1 MSAVG
6 IIFSGIH
13 DHNLPEIT
21 KKRTLGSVPFGGR
34 YRLIDFVLSNM
45 VNSGIT
51 SVGVIARNNYQSL
64 LSHLGSGKE
73 WDLSRKFGGL
83 AVFPPYSFSN
93 GSGLYA
99 GRLDALKS
107 IISTLEKINEEY
119 VVLADCDTVCN
130 MDYSKII
137 KYHESVNADI
147 TVIYQRK
154 CVTDKSLNST
164 LYDIDETGRVVTAY
178 VGIAPDGEN
187 NISLGMWIIKR
198 SLLVALVNEA
208 VAVGQLSFEKDIIA
222 KRAHSLKI
230 FGYKFEDYA
239 AKIDSNR
246 SLFEANMNLLDKN
259 IRDELFKKN
268 YPIYTKVRDEAPT
281 RYGSDVTVKNSLI
294 ANGSL
299 ILSDLENC
307 VVSRGVY
314 IGKGAKVK
322 NCVIM
327 QGAVIGDNANINYA
341 IIDKKCVIKNGRVL
355 AGHSSYPFVLEKNS
369 IV

>member
-1 MSAVG
+1 MTALG

-13 DHNLPEIT
+13 VHNLPEIT
-21 KKRTLGSVPFGGR
+21 KKRTIGSVPFGGR

-83 AVFPPYSFSN
+83 TIFPPYSFSN
-93 GSGLYA
+93 GSGLYS

-107 IISTLEKINEEY
+107 VISSLEKANDEY

-147 TVIYQRK
+147 TVIYQK
-154 CVTDKSLNST
+154 KHVSDKSLSST
-164 LYDIDETGRVVTAY
+164 VYKINDEGRVISAY
-178 VGIAPDGEN
+178 VGIAPDEED

-198 SLLVALVNEA
+198 TLLVSLVNEA

-222 KRAHSLKI
+222 KRAESLKI
-230 FGYKFEDYA
+230 FGYKFEGFA
-239 AKIDSNR
+239 MKIDSNR
-246 SLFEANMNLLDKN
+246 SLYEANMSILDKN
-259 IRDELFKKN
+259 IRDELYNKSS
-268 YPIYTKVRDEAPT
+268 PIYTKVRDEAPT
-281 RYGSDVTVKNSLI
+281 RYASDVTVKNSLI
-294 ANGSL
+294 ANGSI
-299 ILSDLENC
+299 ILGDVENC
-307 VVSRGVY
+307 VISRGVY
-314 IGKGAKVK
+314 ISKGAKVK

-327 QGAVIGDNANINYA
+327 QGAVIGENADISYA
-341 IIDKKCVIKNGRVL
+341 IIDKQCVIKNGRVL
-355 AGHSSYPFVLEKNS
+355 AGYSSYPLVLEKNS

>member
-1 MSAVG
+1 
-6 IIFSGIH
+6 
-13 DHNLPEIT
+13 
-21 KKRTLGSVPFGGR
+21 
-34 YRLIDFVLSNM
+34 
-45 VNSGIT
+45 
-51 SVGVIARNNYQSL
+51 
-64 LSHLGSGKE
+64 
-73 WDLSRKFGGL
+73 
-83 AVFPPYSFSN
+83 
-93 GSGLYA
+93 
-99 GRLDALKS
+99 
-107 IISTLEKINEEY
+107 
-119 VVLADCDTVCN
+119 
-130 MDYSKII
+130 
-137 KYHESVNADI
+137 
-147 TVIYQRK
+147 
-154 CVTDKSLNST
+154 
-164 LYDIDETGRVVTAY
+164 
-178 VGIAPDGEN
+178 
-187 NISLGMWIIKR
+187 MWIIKR

-230 FGYKFEDYA
+230 FGYKFEGYA

-246 SLFEANMNLLDKN
+246 SLFEANMDLLDKN
-259 IRDELFKKN
+259 IRNEIFKKN

-322 NCVIM
+322 TCVIM
-327 QGAVIGDNANINYA
+327 QGAVIGDNADISYA